1 MPKKMSKS
9 FRDFATTADLL
20 RKGIVS
26 SKVSQIQSKQVLSGI
41 RDLVEYYFRELR
53 ESYFSPDSSNV
64 ELVALDS
71 YAQQLLE
78 LTHKH
83 PAAAK
88 VTSILKNVISHSRKI
103 DVYITVNQSN
113 NSVQIIGDIDTR
125 IIDTLEKLVPSAAL
139 SYKQALIDL
148 SLPAR
153 LSWRGPATDLR
164 EALRELLDH
173 LAPDS
178 DVTAAANFKLEPETK
193 GPTMKQKVRFILS
206 KRGVSRSASA
216 VPEGAA
222 ASVEESL
229 GAFVR
234 SLYTR
239 SSVSTHTPTEKNEV
253 TMIRDWVRVT
263 LCELLE
269 IGT

>member
-1 MPKKMSKS
+1 MPKKMSQS
-9 FRDFATTADLL
+9 FRDFATTADSL
-20 RKGIVS
+20 RRGISS
-26 SKVSQIQSKQVLSGI
+26 SKVSQIQSKQVLSDI
-41 RDLVEYYFRELR
+41 RNLVEYYFRELR
-53 ESYFSPDSSNV
+53 ASYFSPDASNN
-64 ELVALDS
+64 ELVALDA

-83 PAAAK
+83 PTASK
-88 VTSILKNVISHSRKI
+88 VTSLLKNIVAHSRKI
-103 DVYITVNQSN
+103 DVYITINQSN
-113 NSVQIIGDIDTR
+113 HSEQDMSDTDTR
-125 IIDTLEKLVPSAAL
+125 IIETLEKLVPSAAL
-139 SYKQALIDL
+139 SYRQALIDL
-148 SLPAR
+148 GTPTR

-173 LAPDS
+173 LAPDE
-178 DVTAAANFKLEPETK
+178 DITAAPHFKLESETK
-193 GPTMKQKVRFILS
+193 GPTMKQKVRHILS

-222 ASVEESL
+222 ASVEEAL

-239 SSVSTHTPTEKNEV
+239 SSVSTHTPTDKAEV
-253 TMIRDWVRVT
+253 ARIRDWVRVT

>member
-1 MPKKMSKS
+1 MSEL
-9 FRDFATTADLL
+9 FREFSTTAEKL
-20 RKGIVS
+20 RRKITS
-26 SKVSQIQSKQVLSGI
+26 NKVAQIQSKQILSEV
-41 RDLVEYYFRELR
+41 RSLVEYYFRELR
-53 ESYFSPDSSNV
+53 ATYFSPDTSNS
-64 ELVALDS
+64 ELLALDTF
-71 YAQQLLE
+71 AQQLLE

-83 PAAAK
+83 PATNK
-88 VTSILKNVISHSRKI
+88 VASLLKQIVSHSRQI

-113 NSVQIIGDIDTR
+113 HSGQDLNATDTR
-125 IIDTLEKLVPSAAL
+125 IIETLEKLVPSAAL
-139 SYKQALIDL
+139 SYRQALTDL
-148 SLPAR
+148 TIPTR

-164 EALRELLDH
+164 ESLRELLDY
-173 LAPDS
+173 LAPDE
-178 DVTAAANFKLEPETK
+178 DVTSVSNFKLEPDTK
-193 GPTMKQKVRFILS
+193 GPTMKQKVRYILS

-222 ASVEESL
+222 ASVDEAL

-239 SSVSTHTPTEKNEV
+239 TSVSTHTPTDKAEV
-253 TMIRDWVRVT
+253 ARIRDWVRVT